1 MPDGNAL
8 NNETED
14 WKMDEQKKFQQNKNE
29 PVQAPKSDI
38 LNSETMEQGLAQER
52 ARLQRQQQLAD
63 WEKARTN
70 KR

>member
-1 MPDGNAL
+1 MN
-8 NNETED
+8 
-14 WKMDEQKKFQQNKNE
+14 EQKKFQQNKNE

-38 LNSETMEQGLAQER
+38 LRSETMEQGLAQER

-63 WEKARTN
+63 WEKAKTT